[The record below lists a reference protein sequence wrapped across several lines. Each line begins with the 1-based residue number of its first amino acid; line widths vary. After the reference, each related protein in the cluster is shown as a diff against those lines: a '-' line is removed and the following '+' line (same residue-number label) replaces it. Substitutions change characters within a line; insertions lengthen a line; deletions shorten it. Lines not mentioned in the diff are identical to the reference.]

1 MKTNHA
7 YLIKF
12 IFCFR
17 ILGSQPL
24 TDLVGKLTIGAISP
38 GNERFIGY
46 LQDLRIYNR
55 KLKEM

>member
-1 MKTNHA
+1 
-7 YLIKF
+7 
-12 IFCFR
+12 
-17 ILGSQPL
+17 
-24 TDLVGKLTIGAISP
+24 LVGKLTIGAISP